1 MKKTILNIFIFLI
14 SMSFAFAHYDLGGYP
29 EFFLEDDAPNVI
41 IVVGDKAPAS
51 HVLAQTKIALSLG
64 TEFGQPLSDS
74 NKLAS
79 DVGEV
84 EDLNIISIGNA
95 CDNNVTARILNNPEP
110 CDKYTKEGKGVIQ
123 IFESENEKVH
133 IILSSDSEE
142 GIKEA
147 AETLANFDDYTFS
160 GNSYEIDAEESDEG
174 KKEKN
179 DDEEQAI
186 EQEQIEQEDNAQ
198 EAEQETVLIDYTG
211 EEAEPVLK
219 EEDDLVK
226 KFFGFIKSIFTFWKK

>member
-29 EFFLEDDAPNVI
+29 EFFLEDDAPKVI

-147 AETLANFDDYTFS
+147 AEVLANFDDYAFS
-160 GNSYEIDAEESDEG
+160 GNSYEIDVEEADKGENEKSKEG
-174 KKEKN
+174 
-179 DDEEQAI
+179 DEEQTI
-186 EQEQIEQEDNAQ
+186 EQEQIEQEANV
-198 EAEQETVLIDYTG
+198 QETVLIDYTG
-211 EEAEPVLK
+211 EEAEPILK
-219 EEDDLVK
+219 EEDDLVN

>member
-14 SMSFAFAHYDLGGYP
+14 SISIAFAHYDLGGYP
-29 EFFLEDDAPNVI
+29 EFFLENDAPNVI

-79 DVGEV
+79 DIREI

-110 CDKYTKEGKGVIQ
+110 CDRYVEEGKGIIQ

-133 IILSSDSEE
+133 ITLSSDSEE
-142 GIKEA
+142 GIG
-147 AETLANFDDYTFS
+147 AECANVLALQEHDFERSNIQRTINEDGDYHD
-160 GNSYEIDAEESDEG
+160 EIARVL
-174 KKEKN
+174 EK
-179 DDEEQAI
+179 
-186 EQEQIEQEDNAQ
+186 
-198 EAEQETVLIDYTG
+198 
-211 EEAEPVLK
+211 
-219 EEDDLVK
+219 
-226 KFFGFIKSIFTFWKK
+226 